1 MLTFTFMIDRTM
13 GPGVSFSFARQV
25 GTVEPGFF
33 AFILAFSAMETL
45 EMAAN
50 AAGSFVH
57 ELSPF

>member
-33 AFILAFSAMETL
+33 AFTPCLFGDG
-45 EMAAN
+45 N
-50 AAGSFVH
+50 A
-57 ELSPF
+57 